1 MAPQWRQTTYTVFV
15 LYCWC
20 VCVCYQI
27 SMSIIRGTC
36 ISVIR
41 VWVITYMLL
50 DSCIICVLLDIS
62 ASLLLHHVHVCV
74 FLLSDICIFGII

>member
-1 MAPQWRQTTYTVFV
+1 MAPQRRQTTDTVFV

-20 VCVCYQI
+20 VYLCYQI
-27 SMSIIRGTC
+27 SMSVIRDTC

-41 VWVITYMLL
+41 VRVITYMLL

-62 ASLLLHHVHVCV
+62 ASLLLHVCV
-74 FLLSDICIFGII
+74 FLLSDICISAII